1 MIKIHDKH
9 WQKIHVTNNNNK
21 YWIME
26 KLRKIRCR
34 KLFKPLTAIYHI
46 IYYVCVYGVQYT
58 KCERV
63 TF

>member
-21 YWIME
+21 YWIIE

-46 IYYVCVYGVQYT
+46 IYYVCVYGVQ
-58 KCERV
+58 
-63 TF
+63 